1 MTSCQRV
8 TGSLLGRVPS
18 LGIKSRNADNFITQV
33 PVYSQAPAEPAPWR
47 APRGRGGRTAD
58 ARSGGPAEDG
68 RIRSARGRQH
78 PAHHGQDALPP
89 LGTGFG
95 LWSGKQVKTLSL
107 QELGSGQRERVC
119 VLFIGTQFS
128 ILYTSM
134 YSPIQC
140 TSWRNFAPFTTSTF
154 IDIHASARAKGT
166 AGDRQWVRNNSA
178 REEGHDTN
186 CIKYRRSARL
196 LPLESLARGC
206 SGSRFLRRRLRRRR
220 RWQCNSVGGCQL
232 SYRYCSN
239 KHTQLHCQRRV
250 YKLRSRILQL
260 YFNSNRGH

>member
-8 TGSLLGRVPS
+8 NGILLGRVPS

-186 CIKYRRSARL
+186 CIKYRTSARL
-196 LPLESLARGC
+196 QVFSGNVGIWKALKAVSSLRCSPLESGYCGGALLLLQCRRVRTRGW
-206 SGSRFLRRRLRRRR
+206 GWLTGAQLGFVTRLLFQISRGGRRR
-220 RWQCNSVGGCQL
+220 
-232 SYRYCSN
+232 
-239 KHTQLHCQRRV
+239 
-250 YKLRSRILQL
+250 
-260 YFNSNRGH
+260 